1 MSFSWPLPV
10 PSPVTVKDAI
20 ADLGE
25 TRLWYWDTGGS
36 GEIVV
41 FLHAGS
47 QSGAGWGYQQPAFA
61 AAGYRAIGY
70 SRRGY
75 LNSDSGNIQNPGV
88 ASEDL
93 HRLLQ
98 YLNADRVHLVAVAH
112 GGYFALDYSLSYP
125 EKVISLTLASSMLGV
140 RDEAYD
146 AIQTRLRPPFFN
158 DLPVDFK
165 ELGPSY
171 RAGNP
176 EGHEQWK
183 KMAKAARPGGRVMP
197 KLKNT
202 LSWETLEKIQPPV
215 LLMTGDADLYVPPSI
230 LRLQL
235 SHFPG
240 AESVVIA
247 EAGHCAN
254 WEQPEAFNKAVLDF
268 IRKHAPR

>member
-1 MSFSWPLPV
+1 MLSFRV
-10 PSPVTVKDAI
+10 PAPVTVKDAI
-20 ADLGE
+20 ADLGD
-25 TRLWYWDTGGS
+25 TCLWYWDTGGP

-47 QSGAGWGYQQPAFA
+47 QSGAGWEYQQPVFA

-75 LNSDSGNIQNPGV
+75 LNSDPDDINNPGE

-93 HRLLQ
+93 HRLLR

-140 RDEAYD
+140 SDTAYD
-146 AIQTRLRPPFFN
+146 TMHQRLRPPFFN
-158 DLPVDFK
+158 ELPIDFK

-176 EGHEQWK
+176 QGHERWK
-183 KMAKAARPGGRVMP
+183 ALAKAARPGGRVMP
-197 KLKNT
+197 KLKNA
-202 LSWETLEKIQPPV
+202 LSWESVEKTRPPV
-215 LLMTGDADLYVPPSI
+215 LLMTGDADLYVPPSM

-268 IRKHAPR
+268 IRKHPAR